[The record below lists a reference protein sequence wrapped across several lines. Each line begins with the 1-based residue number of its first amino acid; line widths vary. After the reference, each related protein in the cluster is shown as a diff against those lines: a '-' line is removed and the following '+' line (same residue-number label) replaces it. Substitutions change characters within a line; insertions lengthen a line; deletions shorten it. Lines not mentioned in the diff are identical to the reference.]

1 MTPTYDQVIGWKPE
15 SLGDIASAAR
25 TLQTDLDGQA
35 PRAGDPVINLTT
47 AEWKGLARTAADGR
61 AESITRWLRSL
72 SDQYGSLAAALG
84 NGKTAIRGAM
94 TTLENQKSTAA
105 ALGYELRTDDPAYNV
120 DFKKSIAPDGAK
132 YNKDTAT
139 ELQQA
144 LLDLGRAAD
153 TAVSDTN
160 SAVSA
165 ALSAIAGLTP
175 ASIAQNSSTIDPTKA
190 APDAQAIL
198 SGTATPEQRARFE
211 RAMQLTPEQLARLQ
225 LGQPVDISPEQFL
238 YIKHATGAVD
248 VGDGRYLTGIS
259 AFNTFGTDFGRPN
272 PTSQSA
278 RAALAN
284 GLQIL
289 SNENVHAGG
298 MHGSFNLLP
307 QTIKD
312 VLGNDNPVT
321 RKNNSVVL
329 TGVND
334 ASKIGKLLQAGDP
347 RYQAGTTIDRS
358 LGELG
363 RKYTD
368 AIALYEQELQGK
380 SASGMWIDGQT
391 YINSSNSPFMEAA
404 PHALVEDVLGAVG
417 RDKMWVHDVFTGQ
430 DGADFIHDLTTTD
443 WHDNGSAAGTFFDVG
458 ADDARSTSFDV
469 PPDHRT
475 LGQQL
480 DYAAAERSAGIFE
493 AVSRYMGSHD
503 GYGALMDIPGIADNQ
518 SIGELNPELVRTL
531 AESLK
536 PYAGELGGDQDQSL
550 PGFNDV
556 PGQNVIHSPG
566 TDNFEGSS
574 RIFGLLATDE
584 TAAKTFYS
592 EVYSQIADEAAR
604 YGADPN
610 AGDAAHRLALMS
622 HLRGLADEGLLYA
635 AHDKAGDDFAAA
647 KSAYELK
654 GKILDD
660 VLKVSD
666 LGTGKLTDKAPG
678 SDILLDHVK
687 DGLKNSLLGPAP
699 SEDGFDPATYKLQID
714 GSSGGTGSAVGD
726 IRAAI
731 VAASV
736 GDIRPQLDPAFA
748 ERLDDRGWFNP
759 DGSLRSRDEI
769 LETRKTS
776 ETELSIDTRTIVE
789 QLAAKTRNSNPG
801 NIPEDYRSVWGES
814 EELGT
819 KWKLNLPPS

>member
-72 SDQYGSLAAALG
+72 SDQYGSLAAALD

-165 ALSAIAGLTP
+165 ALGAIAGLTP

-225 LGQPVDISPEQFL
+225 LGQPVDLTKEQFL

-248 VGDGRYLTGIS
+248 VGNGSLSGIK
-259 AFNTFGTDFGRPN
+259 AFDSFGVVPAMAGTRG
-272 PTSQSA
+272 
-278 RAALAN
+278 ALAN

-289 SNENVHAGG
+289 SNKNIRAGDL
-298 MHGSFNLLP
+298 HGGFEALP
-307 QTIKD
+307 QTVKD
-312 VLGNDNPVT
+312 VLSIENPVVISD
-321 RKNNSVVL
+321 NVIAVNGLANSA
-329 TGVND
+329 T
-334 ASKIGKLLQAGDP
+334 IGNLLHSGDS
-347 RYQAGTTIDRS
+347 RYQAGTEIDRR

-368 AIALYEQELQGK
+368 AMAKYEQEYYGQKIANGFH
-380 SASGMWIDGQT
+380 IDGKVRYDANFTTSGTAHPEIQN
-391 YINSSNSPFMEAA
+391 I
-404 PHALVEDVLGAVG
+404 LKAVG
-417 RDKMWVHDVFTGQ
+417 QDKMWVSDAFAGP
-430 DGADFIHDLTTTD
+430 DGADFIHDLMTTQWED
-443 WHDNGSAAGTFFDVG
+443 DGRAADTLLTISES
-458 ADDARSTSFDV
+458 DARSQSFDI
-469 PPDHRT
+469 PPEQRT
-475 LGQQL
+475 LGQEL
-480 DYAAAERSAGIFE
+480 DHRTAERSSTIME
-493 AVSRYMGSHD
+493 AIARYTGSHD
-503 GYGALMDIPGIADNQ
+503 GYNALMDIPGMVDGKSA
-518 SIGELNPELVRTL
+518 GEVNPELMRTL
-531 AESLK
+531 ADSFT
-536 PYAGELGGDQDQSL
+536 PYTSELGGDQDTAL
-550 PGFNDV
+550 PGFNDPD
-556 PGQNVIHSPG
+556 PGSVSTDTYQNLLHSPG
-566 TDNFEGSS
+566 TSNFEGAS

-592 EVYSQIADEAAR
+592 EVYSTIAEETAA
-604 YGADPN
+604 YAADPN
-610 AGDAAHRLALMS
+610 AGDASHRLALMS

-635 AHDKAGDDFAAA
+635 AHDKAGDDYAAA
-647 KSAYELK
+647 KSAFDLK

-660 VLKVSD
+660 VFKATD

-678 SDILLDHVK
+678 SGILLDHLK
-687 DGLKNSLLGPAP
+687 DDFKKSLLGPAP
-699 SEDGFDPATYKLQID
+699 VADGFDPEKYKLQLQ
-714 GSSGGTGSAVGD
+714 GSSGETGGAVGD
-726 IRAAI
+726 LRAAI
-731 VAASV
+731 VAATD
-736 GDIRPQLDPAFA
+736 GDVRSQLDPDLAK
-748 ERLDDRGWFNP
+748 ELSDRSVFDT
-759 DGSLRSRDEI
+759 DGSLKSRDDI
-769 LETRKTS
+769 IGSALMS
-776 ETELSIDTRTIVE
+776 ETELDTYIRTIVE
-789 QLAAKTRNSNPG
+789 QLAAKTGNSNPDT
-801 NIPEDYRSVWGES
+801 IPEDYRDVWDES
-814 EELGT
+814 EELGS
-819 KWKLNLPPS
+819 KWKLNLP